1 MGQDIWTVPFEN
13 ITMMFKVYQL
23 LRKHILTCT
32 MTDALFQIFWI
43 EQYIYQVIVVLTK
56 ISIVLLYLRIFPKE
70 VSPRFTHACYLVIGL
85 LAAYGVAMCI
95 FFSLQCTPV
104 SYFWVQWDREH
115 TGTCINFN
123 LGTYIGSAINIAF
136 DLVVFFLPVPK
147 LTKLQVRDKRR
158 KVGVILT
165 FLVGLFVT
173 LCSIIRL
180 QYLATIGHYTN
191 ATFHYNEIGLWSGVE
206 GDVGVICA
214 CMPSIAG
221 PVLYFFRNTIASK
234 LGSMSASKSGT
245 HSRMSSRIVGD
256 KSVTRLHSRSSESG
270 DVELVNRPEKATE
283 KGSGIQKTTVTS
295 MYNLPHERASDEDQ
309 ELNYQYD
316 RRQKRNEWED

>member
-1 MGQDIWTVPFEN
+1 
-13 ITMMFKVYQL
+13 
-23 LRKHILTCT
+23 
-32 MTDALFQIFWI
+32 
-43 EQYIYQVIVVLTK
+43 VLTK

-70 VSPRFTHACYLVIGL
+70 VSPRFTHTCYAVIGL
-85 LAAYGVAMCI
+85 LAAYGIAMCI

-104 SYFWVQWDREH
+104 SYFWVQWD
-115 TGTCINFN
+115 
-123 LGTYIGSAINIAF
+123 IGSAINIAF

-147 LTKLQVRDKRR
+147 LAKLQVRDKRR
-158 KVGVILT
+158 KAGVILT

-173 LCSIIRL
+173 VCSIIRL
-180 QYLATIGHYTN
+180 QYLATVGHYTN
-191 ATFHYNEIGLWSGVE
+191 ATYHYNEIGLWSGVE

-234 LGSMSASKSGT
+234 LSSNSKSGS

-256 KSVTRLHSRSSESG
+256 KGVKRLHSRSSDLG
-270 DVELVNRPEKATE
+270 DVELVNRPEKGAETNT
-283 KGSGIQKTTVTS
+283 GIQKTTVTS
-295 MYNLPHERASDEDQ
+295 MYNLPHERFSDEDQ
-309 ELNYQYD
+309 EAAYQYD